1 MILHSLSL
9 NEVQLWLR
17 RSDLPILNMLI
28 MEFNYQTFFI
38 LNFTYGVKEM
48 VVLLM
53 MGAVLLIFKN
63 WHAQFLPFFSCQR
76 VNQCLRVACHEEKF
90 SNCMELIDCGHADR
104 DTSRQFLLNN
114 ITNQNN
120 QTWLQSTGAINCFNE
135 SNPNFDFGIYD
146 KAVNL
151 VAEPSV
157 ITRYVYSLFWGFQV
171 CLSLYTQ

>member
-63 WHAQFLPFFSCQR
+63 
-76 VNQCLRVACHEEKF
+76 
-90 SNCMELIDCGHADR
+90 
-104 DTSRQFLLNN
+104 
-114 ITNQNN
+114 
-120 QTWLQSTGAINCFNE
+120 
-135 SNPNFDFGIYD
+135 
-146 KAVNL
+146 
-151 VAEPSV
+151 
-157 ITRYVYSLFWGFQV
+157 
-171 CLSLYTQ
+171 